1 MKTLGAMLY
10 VLVVLALFACGDEP
24 AGVDAPCATTED
36 CEEGL
41 ECDLHEGEG
50 TCQEVHED

>member
-1 MKTLGAMLY
+1 MGAMLY